1 MNGFEISSVAVNS
14 SYASPFEVQVVNSEL
29 SDKGI
34 TILLSSTSATQI
46 HSVFVSY
53 IIYDPSLPNLVAGN
67 YLYREYK
74 QSNSLAFRPP
84 IGISN
89 NNAAFHGFTGFI
101 IRNNNGNLALRGE
114 LNNGSL
120 AFTTSSNYLYL
131 SYSYF
136 YLIGGA
142 CGQCIGLN
150 IAHEG
155 NCVAACPAGTTSNGL
170 ICVKP
175 TIDTNTTTNTTP
187 NTTTNT
193 TNDNGNGG
201 RAPSCPSATYWDE
214 QQLRCLPC
222 ISGCSRCVDCDVCIT
237 CAAGHTLNATN
248 GQCSEVCGDGRR
260 FTLPCDDGNL
270 VNGDGCSNT
279 CQVESGFF
287 CVGGSPARRD
297 TCSK

>member
-1 MNGFEISSVAVNS
+1 MWIDWVPSIYQCPWCALYIDCSLISS
-14 SYASPFEVQVVNSEL
+14 QVSWE
-29 SDKGI
+29 
-34 TILLSSTSATQI
+34 
-46 HSVFVSY
+46 
-53 IIYDPSLPNLVAGN
+53 
-67 YLYREYK
+67 
-74 QSNSLAFRPP
+74 
-84 IGISN
+84 
-89 NNAAFHGFTGFI
+89 
-101 IRNNNGNLALRGE
+101 IRC
-114 LNNGSL
+114 S
-120 AFTTSSNYLYL
+120 
-131 SYSYF
+131 
-136 YLIGGA
+136 
-142 CGQCIGLN
+142 
-150 IAHEG
+150 
-155 NCVAACPAGTTSNGL
+155 
-170 ICVKP
+170 
-175 TIDTNTTTNTTP
+175 TP